1 MNLLQTIRLILEII
15 KKTLGYGEKAN
26 KQKLEQDVEDRA
38 NDKLDWIRMRMRDQ
52 HQVGRDEETDSRE

>member
-38 NDKLDWIRMRMRDQ
+38 TDKLDWIRMRMRDQ
-52 HQVGRDEETDSRE
+52 YQTRRDEETDSEQ

>member
-15 KKTLGYGEKAN
+15 KKTLGYGEKVN

-38 NDKLDWIRMRMRDQ
+38 NDKLDWIRMRMRDE
-52 HQVGRDEETDSRE
+52 HQAGRDEETDSRE

>member
-38 NDKLDWIRMRMRDQ
+38 NDKLDWVRMRMRDQ

>member
-1 MNLLQTIRLILEII
+1 MSIIQTIRLILEIL
-15 KKTLGYGEKAN
+15 KETLGYGKKAEKR
-26 KQKLEQDVEDRA
+26 KLEQDVEDRA

>member
-1 MNLLQTIRLILEII
+1 MNLLQIIRLVLEII

-38 NDKLDWIRMRMRDQ
+38 TDKLDWIRMRMRDQ
-52 HQVGRDEETDSRE
+52 HQTRRDEETDPRE

>member
-1 MNLLQTIRLILEII
+1 MSILQTIRLILEIL
-15 KKTLGYGEKAN
+15 KETLGYGKKAEKR
-26 KQKLEQDVEDRA
+26 KLEQDVEDRA

>member
-52 HQVGRDEETDSRE
+52 HQVGRDEETDPRE